1 MSTGRLF
8 SDDDFQY
15 GLELALGASYRQAA
29 DVGEVLAAAGRIVDG
44 DADSWM
50 REWTQLAGSMQDCAM
65 VAERGGHRVTTLACY
80 RRAATYYATALYRS
94 EHSSAPEC
102 GLAVWQQQRR
112 CWERIVD
119 LSRPAGDRVSIPYQ
133 DTTLPAYFFPAP
145 GATRGEV
152 RPLVIINNGSDG
164 ATSQIWVHG
173 GAAASERGYHWM
185 TFDGPGQQ
193 STLLEQGI
201 PFRSDWEAVLTP
213 VLDVALE
220 RDDVDPDRVAVIGV
234 SQAGYWVPRA
244 LAFEHRFAAAVVDPG
259 VVDVASS
266 WLKPLPEV
274 MRKQLRD
281 GDRAAFDREM
291 GLVSLLAPAT
301 AATLRFRGRPYG
313 DHEGSLFALY
323 QSVGA
328 YRLDGE
334 INQITTPLLI
344 TDPDGEQF
352 WPGQSRQLY
361 ERVSCPKE
369 LVAFRAAD
377 GAGRH
382 CEPLAVAARDERI
395 FDWLA
400 QYLDRVPGGAIR
412 PGTGLSKDRCA

>member
-1 MSTGRLF
+1 VAAERR
-8 SDDDFQY
+8 
-15 GLELALGASYRQAA
+15 YRVQ
-29 DVGEVLAAAGRIVDG
+29 DPHGSLAAAKPALDRPHQWCIDRAPRHRAHSV
-44 DADSWM
+44 
-50 REWTQLAGSMQDCAM
+50 AG
-65 VAERGGHRVTTLACY
+65 
-80 RRAATYYATALYRS
+80 
-94 EHSSAPEC
+94 
-102 GLAVWQQQRR
+102 
-112 CWERIVD
+112 
-119 LSRPAGDRVSIPYQ
+119 
-133 DTTLPAYFFPAP
+133 
-145 GATRGEV
+145 
-152 RPLVIINNGSDG
+152 
-164 ATSQIWVHG
+164 VHG

-193 STLLEQGI
+193 STLLEHGI
-201 PFRSDWEAVLTP
+201 PLRSDWEAVLTP

-220 RDDVDPDRVAVIGV
+220 SDDVNPDRVAVIGV

-244 LAFEHRFAAAVVDPG
+244 LAFERRFAAAVVDPG
-259 VVDVASS
+259 VVDVSS
-266 WLKPLPEV
+266 SRLEPLPEA

-291 GLVSLLAPAT
+291 GLVSLLAPDT

-323 QSVGA
+323 RSVGE

-334 INQITTPLLI
+334 ISQITTPLLI

-361 ERVSCPKE
+361 ERVSCPKA

-382 CEPLAVAARDERI
+382 CEPLAVAARDGRI

-400 QYLDRVPGGAIR
+400 QYLDPVPAGAIR
-412 PGTGLSKDRCA
+412 PGTGFSKDRGA